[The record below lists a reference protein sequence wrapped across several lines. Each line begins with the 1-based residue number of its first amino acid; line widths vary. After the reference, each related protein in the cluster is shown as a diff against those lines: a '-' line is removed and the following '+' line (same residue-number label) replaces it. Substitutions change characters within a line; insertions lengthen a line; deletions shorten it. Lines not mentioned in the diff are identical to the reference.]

1 MANALI
7 CLLFHPLAVIAHILR
22 KPLCSAP
29 AITHSRN
36 LCIRIYRSF
45 PCEAWWN
52 LNHSLIDGHSHR
64 IQVVGVCFQPKALR
78 LEWDGSTTGK
88 WVKKSR
94 RIIIGGFQNFSFC
107 GIQDILIIGI
117 FPYDEIFE
125 NLEETLAFFVLVF
138 LCRKLFRMRGRII
151 HQAGPDDR
159 SGRSQGPPSPPQ
171 MQRGGMPMSN
181 GFLPGRF
188 GIDFLQRQC
197 HLN

>member
-1 MANALI
+1 MSDALKR
-7 CLLFHPLAVIAHILR
+7 LLFHPFAIIAHIFR
-22 KPLCSAP
+22 KALCSVP
-29 AITHSRN
+29 TITHSRN

-107 GIQDILIIGI
+107 GIQNVLVIGI
-117 FPYDEIFE
+117 FPYDEILQ
-125 NLEETLAFFVLVF
+125 NLKEPLTFFVLVF
-138 LCRKLFRMRGRII
+138 LCRKLFRMRRRIV
-151 HQAGPDDR
+151 HKARPNDGTRCRQWPTR
-159 SGRSQGPPSPPQ
+159 PPQ
-171 MQRGGMPMSN
+171 M
-181 GFLPGRF
+181 
-188 GIDFLQRQC
+188 
-197 HLN
+197 